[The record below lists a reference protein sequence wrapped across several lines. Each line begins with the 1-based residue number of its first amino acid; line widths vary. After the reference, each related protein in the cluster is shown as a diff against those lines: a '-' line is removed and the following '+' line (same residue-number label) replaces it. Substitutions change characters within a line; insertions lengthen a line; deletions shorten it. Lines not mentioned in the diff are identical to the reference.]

1 MPIEYSNTLR
11 GTSVIR
17 IEGIGTN
24 YINLTDLRANTTT
37 ENVTAFDIK
46 RLYWSTNGNIMVVR
60 NGVNIV
66 TLHNTGEMR
75 VDDLG
80 YVFANSRTSNAN
92 VIVTTGGTLIME
104 IGKEATYNVD
114 PYTGDV
120 ITR

>member
-1 MPIEYSNTLR
+1 MPIEYNNTLR

-46 RLYWSTNGNIMVVR
+46 RIYWSTNGNIMIVR
-60 NGVNIV
+60 NGNNIV

-80 YVFANSRTSNAN
+80 YVFSNK
-92 VIVTTGGTLIME
+92 
-104 IGKEATYNVD
+104 IGRAHV
-114 PYTGDV
+114 
-120 ITR
+120 